1 LLNQKN
7 SGEEEGAGMTKRKAL
22 IVWGGWDGHTPERS
36 ANIVEAMLKEHDFAV
51 TLEDKTSAFADPD
64 LARFDLIVPAITMS
78 TIEKAE
84 VDNLT
89 ATIRA
94 GTGLA
99 GFHGLMCD
107 SFRNETEYQFMT
119 GGQWV
124 SHPGNIID
132 YTVNIAARADTVME
146 GITDFAYRSEQYYM
160 HVDPSNQ
167 VLATTTFTDEHFE
180 GINGVVMPVVWKRK
194 YGAGRVFYSAL
205 GHTADEFAVPQM
217 KLMLERGMIW
227 AAR

>member
-1 LLNQKN
+1 MNK
-7 SGEEEGAGMTKRKAL
+7 TAL
-22 IVWGGWDGHTPERS
+22 IVWGGWEGHTPERS
-36 ANIVEAMLKEHDFAV
+36 ANITREILQANGFVV
-51 TLEDKTSAFADPD
+51 SLENSTTAFADPD
-64 LARFDLIVPAITMS
+64 LQRFDLIVPMITMS
-78 TIEKAE
+78 EIEKAE
-84 VDNLT
+84 VENLT
-89 ATIRA
+89 TTVRA

-107 SFRNETEYQFMT
+107 SFRKETEYQFMT

-124 SHPGNIID
+124 AHPGNIID
-132 YTVNIAARADTVME
+132 YTVNITRADDPVMA

-160 HVDPSNQ
+160 HTDPSNE

-194 YGAGRVFYSAL
+194 YGKGRVFYSAL